1 MIWENSPRLIWLI
14 LTEHKLIHHY
24 TACHRLPQILTQ
36 ICFVLKSTSYCELMK
51 ASCPLGPSWYTPWN
65 RNLNWIRWSVT
76 HLWKGHTL
84 ALYPSNLQPPFLTT
98 PSFPGPF
105 RPQQHLHIN
114 YPQVPAAP
122 STTESHII
130 FFTSRLEEMATLLF
144 QKLSV
149 RVELCVCIHSCVSM
163 CVKDGSSLS
172 HSEVANRFRTGT
184 DLQIWPSN
192 AGVLTSLRKVQCLAA
207 KSLFHSEYLLTVHWD
222 VFWKMLL

>member
-14 LTEHKLIHHY
+14 LTKHKLIHHY

-114 YPQVPAAP
+114 YPPGP
-122 STTESHII
+122 CCTEYHRVSYHLLY
-130 FFTSRLEEMATLLF
+130 FTSARNGYLIISEAECESWA
-144 QKLSV
+144 
-149 RVELCVCIHSCVSM
+149 M
-163 CVKDGSSLS
+163 CVYTLMCVNVC
-172 HSEVANRFRTGT
+172 ER
-184 DLQIWPSN
+184 W
-192 AGVLTSLRKVQCLAA
+192 
-207 KSLFHSEYLLTVHWD
+207 
-222 VFWKMLL
+222 